1 MVVEKMKWGN
11 KHKMFGTCLAHSISL
26 QVLAIIL
33 GNIWEV
39 PWRITEQQRMFQAEG
54 TCLKPGDGEG
64 GARAKG
70 MSGSHE
76 SPTLRCQRGF
86 RGLGLATY
94 LIWVNLRK
102 TPKNEKSL

>member
-1 MVVEKMKWGN
+1 
-11 KHKMFGTCLAHSISL
+11 
-26 QVLAIIL
+26 
-33 GNIWEV
+33 
-39 PWRITEQQRMFQAEG
+39 MFQAEG

-94 LIWVNLRK
+94 LI
-102 TPKNEKSL
+102 